1 MKKEKKEVKKENKY
15 SFNSLLDILT
25 STFITAIK
33 KISGFLSNKTQKPI
47 AKAIIRI
54 ISCLIM
60 LWILKIPFFIIG
72 KIGEAIILVFGSA
85 FKLILSAMWTSTIG
99 YAYGIICLI
108 ILFKVIYRMS
118 KDKEYQ
124 FEIKES
130 KQVGKNLYTAI
141 QSIFQVII
149 GISLIPLMLSDLFL
163 FCALGMMF
171 AVLSH
176 GILVVGPF
184 IMIIGLIIMVSIS
197 LSYIADVVYFDKG
210 GDE

>member
-1 MKKEKKEVKKENKY
+1 MKKENKKVRNKY
-15 SFNSLLDILT
+15 SFNNLLDILT

-33 KISGFLSNKTQKPI
+33 KINGFFSNKTQKPI
-47 AKAIIRI
+47 AKAVVRI
-54 ISCLIM
+54 ICCLIM
-60 LWILKIPFFIIG
+60 LCILKLPFFIIG
-72 KIGEAIILVFGSA
+72 KIGEAIILVFSSA
-85 FKLILSAMWTSTIG
+85 FKLILSTIWISTID

-118 KDKEYQ
+118 KEKEYQ

-149 GISLIPLMLSDLFL
+149 GISLIPLMLADLFL
-163 FCALGMMF
+163 FCSLGMMF
-171 AVLSH
+171 AILSH

-197 LSYIADVVYFDKG
+197 LSYIADVVYFNKG